1 MPPQRKRVSRELW
14 DKARK
19 ANKKSFINK
28 HLFKAI
34 LYELQ
39 PMDVIYTNHSSDNIL
54 SIIKS
59 LWKFTID
66 FSKACWKFGKRAN
79 KIHYLFIVG
88 FLVYWKLVKY
98 LHELLDAGPSILILT
113 ALALIF
119 TFGLGDDSSK
129 GLSAYSVFNKGFQS
143 IMGGVDANALLNQ
156 HVGGGMAFMNVN
168 HGRHE
173 QEEEYNDGY
182 RQRQQRQ
189 QQRDAQRRLQQER
202 DHEAHLRLQ
211 QQELDTAAATAATA
225 ATVNSGARISNKKSR
240 RKKNIELRREL
251 RQQREAARDMG
262 FVQDGQR
269 VDINAQH
276 QEQVAMNH
284 LIQEQVGNGN
294 GDFEEEREEL

>member
-39 PMDVIYTNHSSDNIL
+39 PIDVIYTNHSLNIL

-59 LWKFTID
+59 FWKFTID
-66 FSKACWKFGKRAN
+66 FSKACWNIGKSVK

-88 FLVYWKLVKY
+88 FIIYWKLVKY
-98 LHELLDAGPSILILT
+98 LHELLDAGPSILMLT
-113 ALALIF
+113 ALVLIF
-119 TFGLGDDSSK
+119 TIGLGDSK
-129 GLSAYSVFNKGFQS
+129 EGLSAYSVFNKGFQS

-156 HVGGGMAFMNVN
+156 HVGGGMAFMNGN
-168 HGRHE
+168 HGRHV
-173 QEEEYNDGY
+173 EEEYNDGY

-189 QQRDAQRRLQQER
+189 QHRDEQRRLQQER
-202 DHEAHLRLQ
+202 DREVHLRLQ
-211 QQELDTAAATAATA
+211 QQE
-225 ATVNSGARISNKKSR
+225 NNGARISNKKSR

-276 QEQVAMNH
+276 QEQLAMNH
-284 LIQEQVGNGN
+284 LIQEQVANGN

>member
-1 MPPQRKRVSRELW
+1 MSPQRKRVSRELW

-39 PMDVIYTNHSSDNIL
+39 PMDVIYTNHSFNIL

-59 LWKFTID
+59 FWKFTID
-66 FSKACWKFGKRAN
+66 FNKACWNIGKSAK

-98 LHELLDAGPSILILT
+98 LHDLLDAGPSILMLT
-113 ALALIF
+113 ALVLIF
-119 TFGLGDDSSK
+119 TFGLGDDSNK

-189 QQRDAQRRLQQER
+189 QQRDEQRRLQQER

-211 QQELDTAAATAATA
+211 QELDTTTA
-225 ATVNSGARISNKKSR
+225 ATVSNGARISNKKSR